1 MNTPRVEKSR
11 ASIRQELRNPSTRWI
26 IGIPIVVIIILG
38 AIFGPREWDTV
49 STNFENRPKL
59 VAATP
64 WVPVDGW
71 SHAEATAFFT
81 NYAVSNPPPVGLETI
96 PGIIT
101 CWDYVL
107 WQTGEAPEIVSFR
120 SSVTG
125 IAVPQGGSVSLWSAL
140 AGRRAW
146 RFWENTRSVL
156 GPC

>member
-1 MNTPRVEKSR
+1 MPRVEKSR
-11 ASIRQELRNPSTRWI
+11 RSFRQELRNPSTRWV
-26 IGIPIVVIIILG
+26 IGIPIVVLIILG
-38 AIFGPREWDTV
+38 AIFGPGEWDTV
-49 STNFENRPKL
+49 STNFDNRPTL
-59 VAATP
+59 AAATP
-64 WVPVDGW
+64 WVPVARW

-107 WQTGEAPEIVSFR
+107 YQTGEAPEIVSFR

-125 IAVPQGGSVSLWSAL
+125 IGIPQGGSVSLWSAL

>member
-1 MNTPRVEKSR
+1 MPRVEKSQT
-11 ASIRQELRNPSTRWI
+11 SFRQEIRNPSTRWV
-26 IGIPIVVIIILG
+26 IGILILVIVILL
-38 AIFGPREWDTV
+38 AIFGRGEWDTV
-49 STNFENRPKL
+49 STNFDNRPKL
-59 VAATP
+59 TAATP

-81 NYAVSNPPPVGLETI
+81 NYAVSNRPPVGLETI

-107 WQTGEAPEIVSFR
+107 SQTGEAPEI
-120 SSVTG
+120 
-125 IAVPQGGSVSLWSAL
+125 IKGGSISLWSAL